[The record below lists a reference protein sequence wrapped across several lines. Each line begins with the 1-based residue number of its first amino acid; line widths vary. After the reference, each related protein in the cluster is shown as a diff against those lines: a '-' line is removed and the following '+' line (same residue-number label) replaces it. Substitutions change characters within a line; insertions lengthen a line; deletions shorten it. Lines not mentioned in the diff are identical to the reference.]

1 MEATVTPV
9 LVAEL
14 LAEGERVLAG
24 ADVVVNTHHLHFDHC
39 GGNHLFA
46 GKPVQLDEPRT
57 EGQRL
62 DRAGPG
68 AGLARARAPAVAFAA
83 RFARRSGRTGQALTR

>member
-1 MEATVTPV
+1 MEVTVTPV

-24 ADVVVNTHHLHFDHC
+24 ADVVVNTHHLHFEHC

-46 GKPVQLDEPRT
+46 GKPV
-57 EGQRL
+57 
-62 DRAGPG
+62 
-68 AGLARARAPAVAFAA
+68 
-83 RFARRSGRTGQALTR
+83 